1 MSVLCPKCKKEGAVL
16 DSRLIAESGTRIRR
30 RECID
35 CEVRWNT
42 WEVGHDMGIGDLR
55 RQNQELRKAISEI
68 RSALGALI
76 K

>member
-1 MSVLCPKCKKEGAVL
+1 ML
-16 DSRLIAESGTRIRR
+16 DSRLISESGTRIRR
-30 RECID
+30 RECED

-42 WEVGHDMGIGDLR
+42 WEVGHDMGVGELR
-55 RQNQELRKAISEI
+55 RQNMDMKKAIADI